1 MGLLTPDP
9 GTLFWMVI
17 IFGIVFFI
25 LAKYAFPVITGMVD
39 KRKQYIDSSLE
50 AARQANEQ
58 LQQVKAES
66 EALLARAHEEQTAIL
81 KEASATRDRIIAEAR
96 ERARTEARKALDE
109 TRHQIAAEKESAIN
123 DIRRQVA
130 ILSVDVAEKVLRKK
144 LSDDKEQLE
153 LVNRLLDEVKSNN
166 NIELLQDVM
175 PVHCCSSHARTDT
188 KPWCTNRPNNSCSN
202 TTSFRSSAIR

>member
-17 IFGIVFFI
+17 IFGFVFFI
-25 LAKYAFPVITGMVD
+25 LAKYAFPVIINMVD
-39 KRKQYIDSSLE
+39 KRKKYIDSSLE

-66 EALLARAHEEQTAIL
+66 EALLAQARENQTTIL

-96 ERARTEARKALDE
+96 ERARVEAEKALDE

-130 ILSVDVAEKVLRKK
+130 ILSVDVAEKILREK
-144 LSDDKEQLE
+144 LSDNKEQLD
-153 LVNRLLDEVKSNN
+153 LVNRLIDEVKSNN
-166 NIELLQDVM
+166 EIG
-175 PVHCCSSHARTDT
+175 
-188 KPWCTNRPNNSCSN
+188 
-202 TTSFRSSAIR
+202 

>member
-1 MGLLTPDP
+1 MLLSILLQAIGGIGLTKL
-9 GTLFWMVI
+9 GAAIGAGIAVLGAGIGIGRIGGSMVI

-166 NIELLQDVM
+166 DIE
-175 PVHCCSSHARTDT
+175 
-188 KPWCTNRPNNSCSN
+188 
-202 TTSFRSSAIR
+202 

>member
-66 EALLARAHEEQTAIL
+66 EA
-81 KEASATRDRIIAEAR
+81 S
-96 ERARTEARKALDE
+96 
-109 TRHQIAAEKESAIN
+109 
-123 DIRRQVA
+123 
-130 ILSVDVAEKVLRKK
+130 
-144 LSDDKEQLE
+144 SDT
-153 LVNRLLDEVKSNN
+153 VCR
-166 NIELLQDVM
+166 
-175 PVHCCSSHARTDT
+175 CG
-188 KPWCTNRPNNSCSN
+188 
-202 TTSFRSSAIR
+202 